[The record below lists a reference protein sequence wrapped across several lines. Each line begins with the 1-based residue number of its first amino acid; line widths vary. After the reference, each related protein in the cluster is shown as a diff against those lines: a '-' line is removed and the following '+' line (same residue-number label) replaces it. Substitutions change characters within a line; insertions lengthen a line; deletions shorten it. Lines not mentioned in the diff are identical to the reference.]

1 MNELIDQASSTIA
14 TSMNAATSAVS
25 VVSDAVNDI
34 QLTWKYMIYIA
45 LIALGISLL
54 SMIIIWYFAGIFV
67 WLTLLI
73 FIGCF
78 FALAVY
84 AGKESDTLAIT
95 GSSSANSYYS
105 SNNLKAASIIC
116 YVIAGLSLLIVLF
129 YISTISLCI
138 AVIKSAAL
146 FVA

>member
-1 MNELIDQASSTIA
+1 MNEVIDQASTTIA
-14 TSMNAATSAVS
+14 TSLNAATSAVS
-25 VVSDAVNDI
+25 VISDAVSDI
-34 QLTWKYMIYIA
+34 KLTWKHMIYVT
-45 LIALGISLL
+45 LIAFGISLI

-84 AGKESDTLAIT
+84 AGKESDSLAQ
-95 GSSSANSYYS
+95 SSSSDTNSYYNA
-105 SNNLKAASIIC
+105 NNLKAASIIC
-116 YVIAGLSLLIVLF
+116 YIIAGLSLLVVLF